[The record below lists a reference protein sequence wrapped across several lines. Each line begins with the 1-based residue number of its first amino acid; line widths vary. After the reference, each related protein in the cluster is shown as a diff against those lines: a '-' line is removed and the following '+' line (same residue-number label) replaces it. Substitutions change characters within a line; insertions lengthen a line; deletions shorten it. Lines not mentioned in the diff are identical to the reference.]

1 MQQQVAMNR
10 NLSRLE
16 FVIDGLAELLGSGHC
31 LIQDVGFIVFAKRI
45 REVPQKV
52 GTRNE
57 SQATRLRSS
66 NAKGANSW
74 NPDART
80 PASRRLATYKR
91 NGNPSRSR
99 SRRANP

>member
-16 FVIDGLAELLGSGHC
+16 CVIDGLAELLGSGHC

-52 GTRNE
+52 RTRNE
-57 SQATRLRSS
+57 SHARVLHVGIVNRKPRGYRLRMRKRPTPPVSI
-66 NAKGANSW
+66 
-74 NPDART
+74 ARPT
-80 PASRRLATYKR
+80 PA
-91 NGNPSRSR
+91 
-99 SRRANP
+99 RALSTTVT